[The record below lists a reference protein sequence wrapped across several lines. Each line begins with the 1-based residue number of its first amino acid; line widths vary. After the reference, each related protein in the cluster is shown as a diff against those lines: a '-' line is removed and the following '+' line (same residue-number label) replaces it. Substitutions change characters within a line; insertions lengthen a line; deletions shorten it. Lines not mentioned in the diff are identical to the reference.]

1 MQSRDVPGRR
11 ASFVLRIWWEEG
23 DSGPVWRGWT
33 QHAASGES
41 CYFETLVEM
50 LEFVEQHVGNLNTE
64 EESYAE

>member
-1 MQSRDVPGRR
+1 MQSHNISGRR
-11 ASFVLRIWWEEG
+11 TSFVLRIWWEEG

-50 LEFVEQHVGNLNTE
+50 LEFVQKFVGNLNMQ
-64 EESYAE
+64 EESCVE